1 MAISRREFFK
11 TSGAGLAAGLL
22 GFSLDPVE
30 AKAQEFSL
38 RYAKETTTICPYCAV
53 GCGMIVH
60 TLGGNL
66 VNVEGDPTTRS
77 TRDLSA
83 RKAPRSSSC
92 ATTRPA

>member
-38 RYAKETTTICPYCAV
+38 RYAKETTTICPYCSVGAV
-53 GCGMIVH
+53 
-60 TLGGNL
+60 
-66 VNVEGDPTTRS
+66 
-77 TRDLSA
+77 
-83 RKAPRSSSC
+83 
-92 ATTRPA
+92 